1 MSRYLADVISWL
13 QVIMTTPLLH
23 LGGVE
28 ITMFWLIKATGLLV
42 FVGLATRGIKSF
54 LKQYFLAK
62 LRINEGDREI
72 ISTFVSL
79 GLGAIGLVLVL
90 QGLGLNF
97 QSLVVIM
104 GGLGVGAGFGLKDLI
119 HNLASGMTLLIERK
133 IKAGD
138 LVVFDATEGYVEE
151 ISLRSTV
158 IRTFR
163 GSQIVV
169 PNLNL
174 TSHQVENWHYKDYY
188 GRLEITISVARH
200 SDPLLVTEV
209 LLDCA
214 ATEPQVVEQ
223 PAPRVIFRGMTATSL
238 DFELWVWVERSDR
251 RLMVHSALNYAIHY
265 YLQLRQIPA
274 PIPTYDIALRSP
286 PELWAAVSTP
296 PPSSQPLNPHSVAAF
311 PNPTPENLPIATA
324 APAPNSPFSP
334 PPSPVP
340 VTSCRPL
347 KDLLRQV
354 QYFAHLNDL
363 QLLHLIE
370 IGRRR
375 LLEPEAILCRQGDP
389 ADGFYLVLTGSIA
402 AIYET
407 KRASQKLFTFTSGQ
421 YFGELPIML
430 KLPYPTTMIAQT
442 ETTLLMIASDQF
454 NALLQRYPI
463 LASDIAQALLE
474 RQDIL
479 DTHRQYLAS
488 SGLLDDQPGTVDPL
502 VWMRDRLQQ
511 FLRRH

>member
-1 MSRYLADVISWL
+1 MSRYIANFIAWL
-13 QVIMTTPLLH
+13 QVIVTTPLFH
-23 LGGVE
+23 FGDVT
-28 ITMFWLIKATGLLV
+28 ITILWLIQATILLILV
-42 FVGLATRGIKSF
+42 VLMTRTSKYF

-62 LRINEGDREI
+62 LGISEGDREI
-72 ISTFVSL
+72 IATFVSL
-79 GLGAIGLVLVL
+79 GLGSAGFVLIL

-138 LVVFDATEGYVEE
+138 LVVFDTTEGYVEE

-174 TSHQVENWHYKDYY
+174 TSQQVENWHYKDYY
-188 GRLEITISVARH
+188 GRLEIPVSVARH

-251 RLMVHSALNYAIHY
+251 RLIVHSALNYAIHY
-265 YLQLRQIPA
+265 YLQQRHIQE
-274 PIPTYDIALRSP
+274 PIPVYTVALSSPPVQPALRDQLGENDLTPASRELP
-286 PELWAAVSTP
+286 LPDSSSIPESAP
-296 PPSSQPLNPHSVAAF
+296 R
-311 PNPTPENLPIATA
+311 PTPT
-324 APAPNSPFSP
+324 PAN
-334 PPSPVP
+334 
-340 VTSCRPL
+340 TILGLPL
-347 KDLLRQV
+347 KELLHQV
-354 QYFAHLNDL
+354 HYFSDLNDL
-363 QLLHLIE
+363 QLRYLMEL
-370 IGRRR
+370 GRRR
-375 LLEPEAILCRQGDP
+375 CLADQEILYHQGDP
-389 ADGFYLVLTGSIA
+389 ADSFCLVLTGAIA
-402 AIYET
+402 AIYAT
-407 KRASQKLFTFTSGQ
+407 QRISQKLFVFTPGQ

-430 KLPYPTTMIAQT
+430 KLPYPTTMIAQKD
-442 ETTLLMIASDQF
+442 TTLFMIASDQF
-454 NALLQRYPI
+454 DVFLQRYPA
-463 LASDIAQALLE
+463 LAAEIAQALLE

-479 DTHRQYLAS
+479 ETHRQYLAN
-488 SGLLDDQPGTVDPL
+488 SGLLDADQETTDP
-502 VWMRDRLQQ
+502 VQWIRDRLQN
-511 FLRRH
+511 FLRRR